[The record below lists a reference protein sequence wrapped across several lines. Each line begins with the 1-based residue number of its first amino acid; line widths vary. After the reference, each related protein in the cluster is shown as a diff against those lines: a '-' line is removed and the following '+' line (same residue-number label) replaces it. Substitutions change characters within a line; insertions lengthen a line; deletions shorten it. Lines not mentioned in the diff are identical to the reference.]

1 LNTLKENGVTL
12 TFVSIGDDEK
22 LTKFL
27 TLNPAIPTDRSFVD
41 ISATFDLYEAAGFRK
56 IGDQTP
62 DNLTVNLKP
71 PNLGAKQWW
80 SYLTNVAALAP
91 VRKGEPVT
99 GVPDGVLRLGGTFV
113 LNGNDVLYAQAEEL
127 PGMSPEIKDVLALVM

>member
-1 LNTLKENGVTL
+1 MNTLKENGVTL

-22 LTKFL
+22 LTNFL

-41 ISATFDLYEAAGFRK
+41 NSATFDLYEAAGFRK

-71 PNLGAKQWW
+71 PNLGAKQVRNFP
-80 SYLTNVAALAP
+80 TRRAP
-91 VRKGEPVT
+91 P
-99 GVPDGVLRLGGTFV
+99 VPDCAHSSFPKGRCFPTTVYVTHSTT
-113 LNGNDVLYAQAEEL
+113 D
-127 PGMSPEIKDVLALVM
+127 

>member
-1 LNTLKENGVTL
+1 MNTLKENGVTL

-22 LTKFL
+22 LTNFL

-71 PNLGAKQWW
+71 PNLGAKQVRNFP
-80 SYLTNVAALAP
+80 TRRAP
-91 VRKGEPVT
+91 P
-99 GVPDGVLRLGGTFV
+99 VPDCAHSSFPKGRCFPTTVYVTHSTT
-113 LNGNDVLYAQAEEL
+113 D
-127 PGMSPEIKDVLALVM
+127 

>member
-1 LNTLKENGVTL
+1 MNTLKENGVTL

-71 PNLGAKQWW
+71 LGG
-80 SYLTNVAALAP
+80 SVRP
-91 VRKGEPVT
+91 VRNFPT
-99 GVPDGVLRLGGTFV
+99 HHTPPVPDCPHSSFRKGRLFPTTV
-113 LNGNDVLYAQAEEL
+113 YVTHSTTD
-127 PGMSPEIKDVLALVM
+127 